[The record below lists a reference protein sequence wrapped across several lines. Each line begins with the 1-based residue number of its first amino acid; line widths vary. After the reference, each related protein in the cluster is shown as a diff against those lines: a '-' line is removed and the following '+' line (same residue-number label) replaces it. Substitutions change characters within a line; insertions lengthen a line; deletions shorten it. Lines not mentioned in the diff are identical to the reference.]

1 MCKTHVD
8 VVEALLGYAKDVLT
22 DLGAM
27 EIMELQDE
35 GKFPRHMTPAEI
47 HDTARSLDLLGMHRK
62 AAQHDEMAVA
72 KAVGICS
79 QQEGDSRDDVC

>member
-8 VVEALLGYAKDVLT
+8 VVEALLGYAKETLT

-27 EIMELQDE
+27 EIMELQEE

-47 HDTARSLDLLGMHRK
+47 HDVARGLDLLGMHRK
-62 AAQHDEMAVA
+62 AAKHDALAVA
-72 KAVGICS
+72 KSVGVYN
-79 QQEGDSRDDVC
+79 QQEGDDRDDVC

>member
-1 MCKTHVD
+1 MCKTHVN
-8 VVEALLGYAKDVLT
+8 VVEALLGYANETLA

-27 EIMELQDE
+27 EIMELQEE

-62 AAQHDEMAVA
+62 AAKHDEMAVA
-72 KAVGICS
+72 KAVGIYN